1 MSFGQ
6 KRRQLMIFLWIL
18 LNWLLWTKNLCF
30 WRGHTCSTW
39 LVENSAS
46 IIFHIFIFEPWNFFT
61 DGFAHSPRLVLD
73 QMTLHRY
80 CGPLSFRCQH
90 CPHRGRGNSSHF
102 LFHRHA
108 PNAHAD
114 RKGWNFL
121 SIFFL
126 PKRLWC
132 TSSQADLAQNPRMKK
147 FHESAIQPHI
157 SKSNGKGKAVF
168 PDCVEWIEF
177 YWQQPAPANW
187 RWNMFS
193 TSCTNLHGL
202 QNFWKQDKRSLPNSP
217 WISCAT
223 RIRIHSC
230 LTCSRLQYAASLQ
243 NKPV

>member
-108 PNAHAD
+108 PNAVQ
-114 RKGWNFL
+114 
-121 SIFFL
+121 
-126 PKRLWC
+126 
-132 TSSQADLAQNPRMKK
+132 T
-147 FHESAIQPHI
+147 
-157 SKSNGKGKAVF
+157 GKGETFYQYFFSQRGSDVRHHRRIWPRIQGWRSSMNRQFNPIYPNPTARAKQCSQIVWSESSFIDSSLRRPIEGGTCF
-168 PDCVEWIEF
+168 PHLARTCMDCKTFENKIKEAF
-177 YWQQPAPANW
+177 QTLLESHA
-187 RWNMFS
+187 
-193 TSCTNLHGL
+193 
-202 QNFWKQDKRSLPNSP
+202 LPG
-217 WISCAT
+217 
-223 RIRIHSC
+223 
-230 LTCSRLQYAASLQ
+230 
-243 NKPV
+243 